1 MNKSQTEK
9 WNRHLNEI
17 FKKKWET
24 LTEEDFKKADG
35 SMFKLYGVIRTKF
48 GDSEKPLKI
57 EPDLKFYN

>member
-9 WNRHLNEI
+9 WDRHLKEV

-35 SMFKLYGVIRTKF
+35 SMFKLYGVIRAKF
-48 GDSEKPLKI
+48 GDAAEFIKEKIDP
-57 EPDLKFYN
+57 PDQK